1 MITIEQ
7 LEKEFGLPI
16 KKWAGK
22 CYQVACAAAKLI
34 KGAEPIYGHFL
45 GEVKE
50 GTMFHTSALAGFV
63 QHGWVQLPDGQIL
76 DPTRWVF
83 EGAKPYL
90 YHGPNDCYD
99 EGGNALRMALM
110 GGPPEFDPDE
120 DIINIKPHML
130 ATKAWVFVEERL
142 GLEDALMYE
151 GYEPGDITKE
161 QLFWL
166 ANQDPR
172 KLHGHAR
179 AIYAMLEGL
188 DMKGFVPIDNW
199 GMVER
204 SPM

>member
-34 KGAEPIYGHFL
+34 KGAEPIYGHF
-45 GEVKE
+45 
-50 GTMFHTSALAGFV
+50 
-63 QHGWVQLPDGQIL
+63 L